1 MVTEEIEKIFR
12 QAKREKE
19 RLRKGEDL
27 ETSEDMVM
35 EQTEEKWREQRI
47 KETKNQDLSG
57 SIFDCIN
64 RYSAELTEE
73 QLDEI
78 IMGLAQGLSEKEVK
92 SYMQFVEDKM

>member
-47 KETKNQDLSG
+47 KETKN
-57 SIFDCIN
+57 
-64 RYSAELTEE
+64 
-73 QLDEI
+73 
-78 IMGLAQGLSEKEVK
+78 
-92 SYMQFVEDKM
+92 